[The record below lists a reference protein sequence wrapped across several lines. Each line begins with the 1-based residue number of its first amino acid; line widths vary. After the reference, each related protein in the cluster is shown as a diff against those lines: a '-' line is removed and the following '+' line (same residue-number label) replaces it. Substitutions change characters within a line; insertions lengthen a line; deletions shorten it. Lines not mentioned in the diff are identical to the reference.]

1 MSDFVCFNG
10 EILQEKEVRV
20 SPLNRGMMYGD
31 GCFETFRSYAGKF
44 LGYDLHFTRLADAFE
59 YLSMDLP
66 FDRDY
71 LKSRIRELISRNK
84 LDVVDSMIRV
94 QCWRKGGRGYKT
106 ESREC
111 EWIITAGQISDR
123 FSHPSKL
130 VTTKIPVLPS
140 KALSRDFK
148 LSNGLNYIVA
158 SDEATKENADD
169 VVMLTMEGFVS
180 ETTIANIFF
189 GIGSHIFTPSVDC
202 DLLPGVTRELA
213 IQAIKESGFQIE
225 EGKYLMED
233 LMAADFVFTTN
244 SISEI
249 RPVQSI
255 NNINFDTHHSLLKK
269 LHSLFEEFKLRNL
282 KE

>member
-44 LGYDLHFTRLADAFE
+44 LGYDLHFTRLTDAFE

-71 LKSRIRELISRNK
+71 LKSKIRELISRNK
-84 LDVVDSMIRV
+84 LDTVDSMIRV

-111 EWIITAGQISDR
+111 EWIITVGEISDR

-140 KALSRDFK
+140 RALSRDFK
-148 LSNGLNYIVA
+148 LSNGLNYIIA
-158 SDEATKENADD
+158 SDEAAKDDADD
-169 VVMLTMEGFVS
+169 VVMLTMDDFVS
-180 ETTIANIFF
+180 ETTIANMFW
-189 GIGSHIFTPSVDC
+189 GNEDQIFTPSVDC
-202 DLLPGVTRELA
+202 DLLPGVTRELV
-213 IQAIKESGFQIE
+213 IQATKESGFQIE
-225 EGKYLMED
+225 EGKYLIED

-244 SISEI
+244 SLSEI

-255 NNINFDTHHSLLKK
+255 NSMNFDTQHFLLKN
-269 LHSLFEEFKLRNL
+269 LQSLFEEFKLRNL
-282 KE
+282 RE